1 MVPPQ
6 PTSTSQR
13 NTLFLKAG
21 QRYSQ
26 QAGYTILL
34 SLSVHLL
41 LYQLHYLQYHFCL
54 QRNQAHEFT
63 HPKKNGGLLQHMVM
77 LPVNASNFCFLHI
90 LTICISNKLLCL
102 LGLKAPVFLGKVK
115 PKEICSE
122 VWMRKMQ
129 SEKRLT
135 RNMQMKIG
143 VDINFTVEISPKKD
157 YNIQAWLEHRFS
169 AHSVVSRIHHKS
181 ENSFG
186 YKI

>member
-1 MVPPQ
+1 
-6 PTSTSQR
+6 
-13 NTLFLKAG
+13 
-21 QRYSQ
+21 
-26 QAGYTILL
+26 
-34 SLSVHLL
+34 
-41 LYQLHYLQYHFCL
+41 
-54 QRNQAHEFT
+54 
-63 HPKKNGGLLQHMVM
+63 MVM

-157 YNIQAWLEHRFS
+157 YNIQA
-169 AHSVVSRIHHKS
+169 
-181 ENSFG
+181 
-186 YKI
+186 